1 MRGYQFAHV
10 EIWSRQG
17 GTMKNGVKISHRI
30 NGQKAWTVAR
40 ILDEVGR
47 EPGACDHVQNPQPPI
62 LIPGSCADLD
72 ELRAA
77 HEAACDVRQAF
88 PYTNP
93 KTGKK
98 STRRRALR
106 KDAATLYSAVF
117 SLPMTP
123 EKALAD
129 PAKLAECRAIFDA
142 CIAFERARIEDAGG
156 EVALSVIHMDE
167 ARIHVH
173 LYALDRGRGAV
184 KGLHPGHAALADA
197 GLERGASRER
207 ATRVYCDAMRS
218 WQDDLHR
225 EVMGPAGLL
234 RFGPGRERLSR
245 AEYNRRKAAQ
255 EEAARAQTMIA
266 DSLELAGA
274 VRAAGDVLR
283 EREALV
289 AEERAELAAKD
300 IAQEGIAFD
309 LIDREAELCRD
320 ESSLR
325 QARAAQAM
333 REKTHAEKV
342 AAEEAALARRAAV
355 LAAREAEIAARE
367 AALAMREAEAGE
379 HIRQQQ
385 KRADD
390 AAARAE
396 AHREGMARK
405 EHEADAA
412 LAGIEAAMDGLFQID
427 RQGERSQLVA
437 TPMAEEKADHW
448 EGLRRRWSGAK
459 DIAGKAA
466 IRLLRLRDQM
476 LRETRDALLRDYQ
489 GLGAVAR
496 FAETLITRLP
506 VAERARARRDLE
518 QARKAEISDAVALR
532 QGDTPRLREKREP
545 ER

>member
-17 GTMKNGVKISHRI
+17 GAVKNGVKASHRI
-30 NGQKAWTVAR
+30 SGQKAWTVAQ
-40 ILDEVGR
+40 ILDEAGR
-47 EPGACDHVQNPQPPI
+47 EPGACDHVQNPRAPI

-123 EKALAD
+123 EEALAD

-142 CIAFERARIEDAGG
+142 CVAFERARIEDAGG
-156 EVALSVIHMDE
+156 EVALSVIHLDE
-167 ARIHVH
+167 ARIHLH

-245 AEYNRRKAAQ
+245 AEYSRRKAAQ
-255 EEAARAQTMIA
+255 EEAARAQTMIT

-274 VRAAGDVLR
+274 VRAAGDALR
-283 EREALV
+283 EREALIV
-289 AEERAELAAKD
+289 EERAELEAKD

-309 LIDREAELCRD
+309 LVDREAELCRD
-320 ESSLR
+320 ESNLR
-325 QARAAQAM
+325 NAKAAQAA
-333 REKTHAEKV
+333 REKTHAEKI
-342 AAEEAALARRAAV
+342 AAET
-355 LAAREAEIAARE
+355 AARET
-367 AALAMREAEAGE
+367 ALAMREAEAAE
-379 HIRQQQ
+379 RIRQQQ
-385 KRADD
+385 KRVDD

-396 AHREGMARK
+396 AHRKGMARK

-412 LAGIEAAMDGLFQID
+412 LAGIEAAMDGFFQID

-437 TPMAEEKADHW
+437 TPRAEERADHW

-476 LRETRDALLRDYQ
+476 LREARDALLRDYQ

-506 VAERARARRDLE
+506 VAERAQARRDLE

-532 QGDTPRLREKREP
+532 QGDTPRLRERSEP